1 MPENLS
7 PTNSLGGGIP
17 APQWNSGGRR
27 RLAAEV
33 FLSAQGLQKIYPGS
47 ANRGSLRLFDGLTL
61 EVERGELVAIVGQ
74 SGSGKSTLLH
84 MLGALDTPSAGTIY
98 CASTQVTKLST
109 REASRFRN
117 SEVGYV
123 WQFHYLLP
131 EFTAQENVA
140 MPLLARGERKHSAM
154 QAAATWLAEIG
165 LADRANHRPG
175 ELSGGEQ
182 QRVALARALVTR
194 PQLLLAD
201 EPTGD
206 LDGAS
211 ADLVFG
217 LIERLHEA
225 YGLTSVLVT
234 HNMELAGRCTRTLR
248 LTGGRLVEV
257 PHNNSS
263 NSRSSISTASIS
275 TASKSE
281 ATNRESLVAKK

>member
-1 MPENLS
+1 MKQPH
-7 PTNSLGGGIP
+7 PTSDF
-17 APQWNSGGRR
+17 SGGSATIPLLDPKMRH
-27 RLAAEV
+27 AADSEAHAREPLLRV
-33 FLSAQGLQKIYPGS
+33 EGLSKQYPGNS
-47 ANRGSLRLFDGLTL
+47 KSGRGALQLFSELSL
-61 EVERGELVAIVGQ
+61 EVQRGELVAIVGQ

-98 CASTQVTKLST
+98 CATTQVTKLNT
-109 REASRFRN
+109 REAARFRN
-117 SEVGYV
+117 EQVGYV

-140 MPLLARGERKHSAM
+140 MPLLARGVAQREAM
-154 QAAATWLAEIG
+154 QEAAKWLTETG
-165 LADRANHRPG
+165 LADRATHRPG

-217 LIERLHEA
+217 LIQRLHEA
-225 YGLTSVLVT
+225 HGLTSVLVT
-234 HNMELAGRCTRTLR
+234 HNLELAGRCTRTLR
-248 LTGGRLVEV
+248 LAGGRLVEV
-257 PHNNSS
+257 PQDRSRNDEAFTPYS
-263 NSRSSISTASIS
+263 NPR
-275 TASKSE
+275 
-281 ATNRESLVAKK
+281 